1 MIEWNFE
8 NTYYFAA
15 IVTGF
20 LLILSYLFFKKG
32 GKKQ

>member
-15 IVTGF
+15 IVTASILIVMF
-20 LLILSYLFFKKG
+20 LLFRKD
-32 GKKQ
+32 Q